1 MNQTVNGTVNR
12 NERDPLLEVRDLV
25 RHFKVG
31 TGVVHAVDGI
41 SFSIM
46 EGETLGLV
54 GESGCGKSTT
64 GRVLLRLTEATS
76 GSVTYRGKNV
86 LTLGRAEM
94 TAMRREMQ
102 IIFQDPFSSID
113 PRRTVGDTIGKP
125 LYIHRVGTKQER
137 EERVDH
143 LMELV
148 GLSPRLYNK
157 YPHELDGGRRQR
169 VGIAR
174 ALALSP
180 GFIVCDEPVSAL
192 DVSIQAQIL
201 NLLEELQQTMKLT
214 YLFISHDL
222 SVIRHLSDRIAVMY
236 LGKIV
241 ELSPTS
247 DFFRN
252 TLHPYAQA
260 LLSAVPV
267 AKLHRAR
274 ERIILAGGV
283 PSPVNPPSGCRF
295 HTRCRCKMPIC
306 PEQEPELLD
315 AGGGHA
321 VACHRI
327 HTLS

>member
-1 MNQTVNGTVNR
+1 VNR